1 MRITSV
7 SAAAIILIFASCG
20 GEGPSTVTSEESGVF
35 TGETPADGNYGG
47 YRYHEYRVTAGALD
61 VVKVSIEAEGFQ
73 PILNLYEGSTGA
85 HLAEW
90 DSEYSSAPCLEYRV
104 ASPGDYLVRVHDPGD
119 GDGSYTLSIT
129 LEKRS

>member
-1 MRITSV
+1 MRTASVITV
-7 SAAAIILIFASCG
+7 LILFFASCA
-20 GEGPSTVTSEESGVF
+20 GEGPSTVTAEETGVF
-35 TGETPADGNYGG
+35 TGETLTDGNYGG

-85 HLAEW
+85 HLVEW
-90 DSEYSSAPCLEYRV
+90 DSEYSGDPCLEYRV
-104 ASPGDYLVRVHDPGD
+104 ASPGDYLVRVHNPGD